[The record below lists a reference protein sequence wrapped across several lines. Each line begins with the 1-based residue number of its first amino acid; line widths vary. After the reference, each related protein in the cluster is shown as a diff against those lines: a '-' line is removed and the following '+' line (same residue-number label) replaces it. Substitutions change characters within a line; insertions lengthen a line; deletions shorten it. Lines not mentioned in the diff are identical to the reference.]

1 MILSRSDHWDR
12 EEELKGLI
20 GLEIIAHDDGNA
32 AKTPRRSVSV
42 DKRAA
47 SNEEQNDAAT
57 ANSIN
62 ADTTMIVQEN
72 MRKHDLRRC
81 SHRFFEHFLDGAA
94 GVMYT
99 SFLGL
104 IVDEFIIW
112 GSSEVKE

>member
-12 EEELKGLI
+12 EEELEGLI

-32 AKTPRRSVSV
+32 TKTPSRSVTV

-47 SNEEQNDAAT
+47 SNEEQ
-57 ANSIN
+57 NSIN

-72 MRKHDLRRC
+72 KRKHDLRRC